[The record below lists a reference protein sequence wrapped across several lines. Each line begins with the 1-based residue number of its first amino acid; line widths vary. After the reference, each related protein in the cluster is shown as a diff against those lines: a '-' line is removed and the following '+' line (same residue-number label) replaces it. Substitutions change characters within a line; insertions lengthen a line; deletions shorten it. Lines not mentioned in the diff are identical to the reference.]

1 VIDKPIESKRGVELG
16 SSLSYCPIQS
26 CDIQIGGILDAIWNV
41 VHRNV
46 DEHLNVYIGNNARAL
61 ITDSIWDSV
70 RTNVQQECR
79 EYEY

>member
-1 VIDKPIESKRGVELG
+1 MKIKIRPKLSLG

-61 ITDSIWDSV
+61 ITDSIWNSV
-70 RTNVQQECR
+70 RTNVKRECN
-79 EYEY
+79 EYKYTK

>member
-1 VIDKPIESKRGVELG
+1 MIDKPIEPKRGDVKV

-61 ITDSIWDSV
+61 VTDSISNSI